1 MNTNEAFLKAINP
14 EARTLILANIA
25 GQYGISN
32 LEAFDEVA
40 DPEAF
45 DLVDYL
51 TENVRFEVA
60 ALMKVYGFR

>member
-25 GQYGISN
+25 GQYGISH
-32 LEAFDEVA
+32 LEAFEEVT

-51 TENVRFEVA
+51 TENVRAEVS
-60 ALMKVYGFR
+60 ALMQALGFR